1 MTASKS
7 LEGTVN
13 HRGRTVRAVA
23 LLPLLAVFG
32 FSRSVG
38 AVSNGEH
45 LAYVVGCVN
54 CHHQTPKEIINAP
67 SLLIVKSYSKG
78 EFKTLL
84 RTGVTRTGRDLPK
97 IGSIMGIVAL
107 EQFSHMSDAEIAAIY
122 AFLTGEWT
130 QARASKEEA
139 KIKSLYAGE
148 KDRRKK

>member
-1 MTASKS
+1 MEVRQRK
-7 LEGTVN
+7 VN
-13 HRGRTVRAVA
+13 VMRSFLA
-23 LLPLLAVFG
+23 LLAVFG
-32 FSRSVG
+32 FSTSVG

-45 LAYVVGCVN
+45 LAYVVGCIN

-67 SLLIVKSYSKG
+67 SLLIVKTYSKG
-78 EFKTLL
+78 EFNTLL

-97 IGSIMGIVAL
+97 ISSIMGIVAV
-107 EQFSHMSDAEIAAIY
+107 EQFSLMSDAEIGAIY

-148 KDRRKK
+148 KDRGKK

>member
-1 MTASKS
+1 MVMRSFLA
-7 LEGTVN
+7 
-13 HRGRTVRAVA
+13 
-23 LLPLLAVFG
+23 LLAVFG
-32 FSRSVG
+32 FSSSVG

-67 SLLIVKSYSKG
+67 SLLIVKTYSKG
-78 EFKTLL
+78 GFKTLL

-97 IGSIMGIVAL
+97 ISSIMGIVAV
-107 EQFSHMSDAEIAAIY
+107 EQFSHMSDAEIAAICPLH
-122 AFLTGEWT
+122 FLTGEWT

-148 KDRRKK
+148 KDRGKQ